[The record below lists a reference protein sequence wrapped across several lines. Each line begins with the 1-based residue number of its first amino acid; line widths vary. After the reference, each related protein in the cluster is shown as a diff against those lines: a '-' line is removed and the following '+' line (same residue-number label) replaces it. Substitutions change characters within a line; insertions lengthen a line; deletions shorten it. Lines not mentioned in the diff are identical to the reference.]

1 MHFSNGCIELTYGSS
16 TQICYRTLTKFPLLS
31 DFSSDSFYFSLYAF
45 RNDKFRSKVN
55 HPFVRAFVRLKS
67 SWVKDSNRFRMHG
80 RKKFDSFVRCE
91 SGKIALRGFVSRARG
106 SRVWAVQ
113 ARKRNGRRRR
123 CSRLLGPVIR
133 LGTPN
138 TSAQPAGR

>member
-1 MHFSNGCIELTYGSS
+1 MQSIQN
-16 TQICYRTLTKFPLLS
+16 
-31 DFSSDSFYFSLYAF
+31 AW
-45 RNDKFRSKVN
+45 SKEI
-55 HPFVRAFVRLKS
+55 RL
-67 SWVKDSNRFRMHG
+67 V
-80 RKKFDSFVRCE
+80 CE

-138 TSAQPAGR
+138 PSAQPAGR